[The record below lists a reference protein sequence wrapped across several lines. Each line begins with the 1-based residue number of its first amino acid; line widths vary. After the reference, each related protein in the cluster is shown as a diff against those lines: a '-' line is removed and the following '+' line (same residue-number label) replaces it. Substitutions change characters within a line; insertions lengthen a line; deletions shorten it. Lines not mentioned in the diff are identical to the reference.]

1 MTSTRRP
8 WWRRALRALGVLV
21 LLSVIAVVVA
31 GFVLHEPR
39 PTNARSGPE
48 AERHAHALLTAVDGD
63 AWDRTG
69 AVRWVFAGRQEHL
82 WDKARGYAR
91 VRWGDAEVLLRLHDR
106 SGVATVAGARVS
118 GEEARELREQAY
130 AHWINDAFWLNP
142 VVKLFDE
149 GTTRAL
155 VAQPDGSR
163 ASAGSAA
170 DGTDALLLSYSS
182 GGLTPGDAY
191 LWIGDPSAPPRAW
204 KMWVSILPIGGVECT
219 WDRWQTLATGAKV
232 STRHDCGIFVLELT
246 DVEGAVDV
254 LTLEGEDPFAVLE

>member
-8 WWRRALRALGVLV
+8 WWRRALRVLGVL
-21 LLSVIAVVVA
+21 LLLAAVAVVVV
-31 GFVLHEPR
+31 GFALHEPR
-39 PTNARSGPE
+39 PTNARPGPE

-69 AVRWVFAGRQEHL
+69 AVRWVFGGRQEHL

-91 VRWGDAEVLLRLHDR
+91 VRWGETEVLLRLHDR
-106 SGVATVAGARVS
+106 SGIATIRGARVS

-130 AHWINDAFWLNP
+130 AHWINDSFWLNP

-155 VAQPDGSR
+155 AAQADGS
-163 ASAGSAA
+163 
-170 DGTDALLLSYSS
+170 DALLLSYAS

-219 WDRWQTLATGAKV
+219 WDRWQTLSTGAKI

-246 DVEGAVDV
+246 DVEGAADV
-254 LTLEGEDPFAVLE
+254 VALEGEDPFAALR

>member
-1 MTSTRRP
+1 V
-8 WWRRALRALGVLV
+8 LGVLV
-21 LLSVIAVVVA
+21 LLTVVVVVIV

-39 PTNARSGPE
+39 PTNGRTGPE

-69 AVRWVFAGRQEHL
+69 ALRWTFAGRQEHL

-91 VRWGDAEVLLRLHDR
+91 VRWSDAEVLLRLHDR
-106 SGVATVAGARVS
+106 SGVATIGGARVS

-130 AHWINDAFWLNP
+130 AHWINDSFWLNP

-155 VAQPDGSR
+155 VTQPD
-163 ASAGSAA
+163 AA
-170 DGTDALLLSYSS
+170 DSSDALLLSYSS

-191 LWIGDPSAPPRAW
+191 LWIGDPSSPPRAW

-232 STRHDCGIFVLELT
+232 STRHDCGFFVLELT

-254 LTLEGEDPFAVLE
+254 VTLEGEEPFAALE